1 MKKSKFLFLLLSFV
15 MMSATALAQKHTYT
29 GTVVDDQNEP
39 VIGASVVQKGTS
51 VGTVT
56 DFDGNFSVTVDEG
69 ATLVVSYIGYISQE
83 VKAANN
89 LQIVL
94 KADNQMLDEVVV
106 VGYGVQKKS
115 VVTAAIAKVTSDD
128 LAGKGAARM
137 DNALKGLAAGVN
149 VTSNSGQ
156 PGEGSRIRVRGTGT
170 INNSDPLYIVDGM
183 PITGGL
189 DIVNPNDI
197 ESIEVLKD
205 AASGAIYGARAANG
219 VILVTTKKGKVGK
232 PQINYNFS
240 YGWQKAWK
248 RRDVTSAKDYAV
260 LQNEYAL
267 AAGSAP
273 KFDPANL
280 VDSNGDPIQGFGTNW
295 QNLVFNDNAP
305 VMNHDVT
312 ISGATEKLNYYLS
325 MGYYKQDGIVGG
337 DKGHS
342 NYDKLTLRSNTFY
355 NILDAEKER
364 NFLNKVDLNVNV
376 SYIRTHSTG
385 IGTNSEYGSV
395 LGSAL
400 YLAPTLAP
408 TASDAVAAGMHAAYD
423 GDDGYGNP
431 KYDLPTDPQGRL
443 YTIPGYFG
451 TYQEMNNPLAMLS
464 LNPTKNWAH
473 HFMAK
478 FGFDVQIWD
487 ALKYHFN
494 YNADFSFWGNE
505 GATLSRYRLSGN
517 NQAEHTS
524 ASMYKAQNS
533 QWQIENTLTYDKTFG
548 KHSISVVIGQSALK
562 YKGDDLSGW
571 KWNLV
576 NTDKPYLNY
585 TNPLLEYSY
594 NVSEAELAKSKYYIL
609 NGNTYEQVRV
619 INGVQ
624 VPYGVGGGIWTEHHL
639 ASYFG
644 RVSYNYDERYMLQ
657 ATVRRDGSSRFGP
670 NHKWGTFPSFSVG
683 WNVTNEPFFQNAKEA
698 ARLNTMK
705 VRFSWGKNGN
715 EEIGDFAYT
724 TMTAMGNNVILGTTP
739 TKHTGSKATIVAN
752 PELKWEESEQ
762 LDLGLDL
769 GFFNNALTFTVDY
782 FKKKTNGMIISMPI
796 PSYVGE
802 NKPLGNVGDMENSG
816 VEFEVGYK
824 WNIADAH
831 FAVKANA
838 SYLKN
843 KLKNLGND
851 TGFLNLDGV
860 QGISGGGTRAE
871 NGKPFPFFYGYKTAG
886 IFQTWD
892 EVYAYT
898 NTNGGLIQPNAQP
911 GDVRF
916 ADLNGDGAIT
926 DADRTDIGNGTPDW
940 TFGMN
945 FNADWRGFDFNMFFQ
960 GVSGADVFDATYR
973 TDVFSGNYPT
983 WMLGRWTG
991 PGTSNKYP
999 RMGANTNNN
1008 WNMSDLYVYDGSYL
1022 RLKNISLGYTLP
1034 RTWTQ
1039 KVGISRFRVYVM
1051 AENLITWT
1059 KYHGFDPEIGS
1070 GGRSLG
1076 IDKGIYPQARIWT
1089 IGFNLSL

>member
-1 MKKSKFLFLLLSFV
+1 MKKSKFLFLLLSFM

-51 VGTVT
+51 NGTVT
-56 DFDGNFSVTVDEG
+56 DFDGNFSVSVDEG
-69 ATLVVSYIGYISQE
+69 STLVISYIGLVTQE

-89 LQIVL
+89 LRVVL
-94 KADNQMLDEVVV
+94 KSDDKLLDEVVV
-106 VGYGVQKKS
+106 IGYGVQKKS
-115 VVTAAIAKVTSDD
+115 VVTASIAKVSADD
-128 LAGKGAARM
+128 LAGKGAVRM

-232 PQINYNFS
+232 AQINYNFS
-240 YGWQKAWK
+240 YGWQSAWK
-248 RRDVTSAKDYAV
+248 KRDVTSAKDYAI

-267 AAGSAP
+267 AGGSAP

-280 VDSNGDPIQGFGTNW
+280 LDSNGNPIQGFGTDW
-295 QNLVFNDNAP
+295 QGLVFNDNAP

-325 MGYYKQDGIVGG
+325 MGYFKQDGIVGG
-337 DKGHS
+337 DKGQS

-408 TASDAVAAGMHAAYD
+408 VALGDVAQGMKDAYEAD
-423 GDDGYGNP
+423 GTYQ
-431 KYDLPTDPQGRL
+431 LPTDGAGNP

-464 LNPTKNWAH
+464 LNPTKNWSH

-478 FGFDVQIWD
+478 FGFDVQLWD
-487 ALKYHFN
+487 NLKYHFN

-505 GATLSRYRLSGN
+505 GATLTRYRLSGN

-533 QWQIENTLTYDKTFG
+533 QWQVENTLTYDKTFG
-548 KHSISVVIGQSALK
+548 KHSIAVVLGQSALK
-562 YKGDDLSGW
+562 SKGDELSGW
-571 KWNLV
+571 RWNLI
-576 NTDKPYLNY
+576 NINKPNFNY
-585 TNPLLEYSY
+585 TDPVMEWNEDHT
-594 NVSEAELAKSKYYIL
+594 N
-609 NGNTYEQVRV
+609 
-619 INGVQ
+619 VQ
-624 VPYGVGGGIWTEHHL
+624 VPYGVGGGIWAEHHL

-644 RVSYNYDERYMLQ
+644 RLSYNYDERYMFQ
-657 ATVRRDGSSRFGP
+657 GTIRRDGSSRFGP
-670 NHKWGTFPSFSVG
+670 SHKWGTFPSFSLG
-683 WNVTNEPFFQNAKEA
+683 WNVTNEPYFQKVKQA
-698 ARLNTMK
+698 ARLSNFK

-724 TMTAMGNNVILGTTP
+724 VLTAMGNNVLFGNP
-739 TKHTGSKATIVAN
+739 VTKQSGSKATAIAN
-752 PELKWEESEQ
+752 PDLKWEESEQ
-762 LDLGLDL
+762 TDIGIDL
-769 GFFNNALTFTVDY
+769 GFFNNKLTFTVDY
-782 FKKKTNGMIISMPI
+782 FIKKTNGMIITMPI

-802 NKPLGNVGDMENSG
+802 TKPLGNVGDMENKG
-816 VEFEVGYK
+816 VEFELGYK

-831 FAVKANA
+831 FSVKANA

-871 NGKPFPFFYGYKTAG
+871 NGKPFPFFYGYKTNG
-886 IFQTWD
+886 IFQSWE
-892 EVYAYT
+892 EVNAYSIE
-898 NTNGGLIQPNAQP
+898 GRLIQPNAQP

-916 ADLNGDGAIT
+916 VDLNGDGAIT
-926 DADRTDIGNGTPDW
+926 DDDRTDIGNGTPDW
-940 TFGMN
+940 TFGLN
-945 FNADWRGFDFNMFFQ
+945 LNADWKGFDFNAFFQ

-983 WMLGRWTG
+983 WMLARWTG
-991 PGTSNKYP
+991 PGTSTKIP

-1022 RLKNISLGYTLP
+1022 RLKNISLGYTIPQHITKLA
-1034 RTWTQ
+1034 
-1039 KVGISRFRVYVM
+1039 GISRFRVYVM
-1051 AENLITWT
+1051 AENLFTWT
-1059 KYHGFDPEIGS
+1059 KYHGFDPEIGN
-1070 GGRSLG
+1070 GGTSLG
-1076 IDKGIYPQARIWT
+1076 IDRGIYPQARTWT
-1089 IGFNLSL
+1089 VGFNLSF